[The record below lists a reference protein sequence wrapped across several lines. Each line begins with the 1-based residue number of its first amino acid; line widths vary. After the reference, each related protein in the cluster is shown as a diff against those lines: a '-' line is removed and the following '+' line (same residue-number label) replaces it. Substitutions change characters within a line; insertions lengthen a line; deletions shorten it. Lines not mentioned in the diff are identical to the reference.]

1 MCVPSGHTD
10 WGRQKNLYVYHAL
23 SHALAPWTRG
33 IFFRKKPREKVI
45 GNYGMTFRIGVTDY
59 LSAS

>member
-33 IFFRKKPREKVI
+33 IFFRKKTLRESDRQLR
-45 GNYGMTFRIGVTDY
+45 YDF
-59 LSAS
+59 